1 MDVGLHH
8 VTDSFINHSMP
19 PYDRQACKS
28 FRDEQYGEV
37 PMPAG
42 GTRMASVQVAV
53 IRDPQFGRL
62 QCGAQA

>member
-1 MDVGLHH
+1 
-8 VTDSFINHSMP
+8 MP